1 MFGSEEEN
9 KNKIEQMEEKM
20 ESLEEKIVRICDIL
34 EIEDEM
40 EDEYESD
47 EDESDEDE
55 SDN

>member
-1 MFGSEEEN
+1 
-9 KNKIEQMEEKM
+9 MEEKM
-20 ESLEEKIVRICDIL
+20 ESLEEKIAKICEIL

-40 EDEYESD
+40 EDEDESD

>member
-1 MFGSEEEN
+1 
-9 KNKIEQMEEKM
+9 MEEKM
-20 ESLEEKIVRICDIL
+20 ESLEEKIARICDIL

-55 SDN
+55 SDK